1 MLKLRPV
8 ETCLEARILGKPSRV
23 VSTMF
28 ISVQSLQQQ
37 KIGFAEE
44 FRPGAIDLG
53 AEIRQQTA
61 LKSSGRAELIEEHHG
76 RKGIIQDIRVVGD
89 FSTKLEVNCA
99 RCLDPVLRDLH
110 RTFDLLYR
118 PRGTDA
124 GVKEIAIGE
133 AETDIGYYEGEGLL
147 LEDVLRE
154 QVLLA
159 APMKAVCREECK
171 GLCPHCGRNLNLE
184 SCVCLESVVDPRW
197 AALKEIKE
205 KLES

>member
-1 MLKLRPV
+1 MLKLRP
-8 ETCLEARILGKPSRV
+8 GKNLPRGPHPGKAI
-23 VSTMF
+23 TG
-28 ISVQSLQQQ
+28 
-37 KIGFAEE
+37 GFHEVYQCSKPATTKDCVCGGV
-44 FRPGAIDLG
+44 P
-53 AEIRQQTA
+53 
-61 LKSSGRAELIEEHHG
+61 SSGRAELIEEHHG

-159 APMKAVCREECK
+159 APMKAICREGCK

-184 SCVCLESVVDPRW
+184 SCVCSESVVDPRW
-197 AALKEIKE
+197 TALKEIKE